1 MYCAL
6 SLARESSILE
16 SFQIV
21 FGFFHLEM
29 TIYLESLD
37 NAEVTKPKNQELK

>member
-1 MYCAL
+1 MSCTL

-21 FGFFHLEM
+21 FGFFHLDM
-29 TIYLESLD
+29 TIHLEPLD
-37 NAEVTKPKNQELK
+37 DAEVTKPKNQELK